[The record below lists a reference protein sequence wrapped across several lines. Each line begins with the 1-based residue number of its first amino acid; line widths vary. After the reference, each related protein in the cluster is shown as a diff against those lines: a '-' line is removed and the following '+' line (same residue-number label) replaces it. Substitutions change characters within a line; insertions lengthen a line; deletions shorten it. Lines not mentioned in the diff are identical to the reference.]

1 MQKTFTTILSLSI
14 TLFSLAQTQ
23 LTNAGF
29 ENWGG
34 SGSSAEPTSWNSNKT
49 GTGLASTGPQTCF
62 QETSAPH
69 SGTSCVRVET
79 IYYILAVVNGN
90 VTTGV
95 VNAPSTNKSQGYLS
109 ATGSDKLAF
118 TGRPDSI
125 VGWYKYTQATS
136 GTGAAAEQAKV
147 YAVLHSGDYYDPAAP
162 VSGNHPDLSANKIGD
177 ALYVSPAANQ
187 SSWKRFTVPF
197 NYINS
202 NTPAFI
208 MVNITSSN
216 NQLTTAPGSTGS
228 GSKLWVDDL
237 ELIYNNTTSI
247 NETEFTKNVKVY
259 YFEKNIYVDFLN
271 KNSEQSIID
280 IYNATGQIVYSQII
294 DNSIVNT
301 ISISSLKS
309 GIYMYKV
316 SGKSQGKFGKLFID

>member
-280 IYNATGQIVYSQII
+280 IYNGTGQIVYSQII

-301 ISISSLKS
+301 ISVSSLKS